1 MQEDDKQETNE
12 TEDDEE
18 DEERK
23 EKVIRQSEEVLLDF
37 ITLLE
42 DAQIGSI
49 QLGAFV
55 DIVDRYRWKL
65 QVERQRERDKLPL
78 SLPPPSRTANQSQIS
93 PGQLRQLQSDIADE
107 LMYQQVM
114 RDIDRSK
121 AMIPG
126 YYESY
131 TLFRS
136 LAKELVRA
144 YRSQLKAE
152 RVPGEQPGSTD
163 IPLDILLFDVVNDL
177 EGLLRAVYK
186 KTLSKKKAK
195 LERKL
200 Q

>member
-12 TEDDEE
+12 TDDDEE

-23 EKVIRQSEEVLLDF
+23 GKIIRQSEEVLLDF

-65 QVERQRERDKLPL
+65 QVERQRERNNFPP
-78 SLPPPSRTANQSQIS
+78 SLTPPSRTANQSQIS
-93 PGQLRQLQSDIADE
+93 PGQLRQLQSDIADK

-131 TLFRS
+131 TPFRS
-136 LAKELVRA
+136 
-144 YRSQLKAE
+144 
-152 RVPGEQPGSTD
+152 
-163 IPLDILLFDVVNDL
+163 
-177 EGLLRAVYK
+177 
-186 KTLSKKKAK
+186 
-195 LERKL
+195 
-200 Q
+200 

>member
-12 TEDDEE
+12 TDDEE

-23 EKVIRQSEEVLLDF
+23 GKIIRQSEEVLLDL
-37 ITLLE
+37 IRLLE
-42 DAQIGSI
+42 NTEIGSI

-65 QVERQRERDKLPL
+65 QVERQRERNNFPP

-107 LMYQQVM
+107 LMYRQVM

-144 YRSQLKAE
+144 YRSQLEAE
-152 RVPGEQPGSTD
+152 REPGEPSGRPY
-163 IPLDILLFDVVNDL
+163 IPLDVLLFDVVDDL

>member
-1 MQEDDKQETNE
+1 MKSTFFWANS
-12 TEDDEE
+12 
-18 DEERK
+18 R
-23 EKVIRQSEEVLLDF
+23 
-37 ITLLE
+37 
-42 DAQIGSI
+42 
-49 QLGAFV
+49 
-55 DIVDRYRWKL
+55 KL
-65 QVERQRERDKLPL
+65 QVERQRERDNFPP
-78 SLPPPSRTANQSQIS
+78 SLTPPSRTANQSQIS

-152 RVPGEQPGSTD
+152 RVPGEQPGSPD
-163 IPLDILLFDVVNDL
+163 IPLDVLLFDVVNDL